1 MLGLGKAQLTGK
13 KKKKRNPAT
22 AEAARNRGEMFHPP
36 PPNTLPCNDYTC
48 MYRHT
53 HIDRDLSEL
62 GRGLRPRSR
71 PGTSQTRSRASDC
84 VAMLQNKRSNCTTP
98 RLLKPL
104 PQGITLSSPPA
115 HPVGGEK
122 LWPLARKTLKAARQL
137 HARKAVRCMHR
148 ACTKPH
154 THTQCT
160 RPFPGPADAVVVVV
174 LVDVIS
180 PFLSLSLA
188 QSTGSRNFTQ
198 TSARYVCDCDANAQ
212 RFPGPRCPG
221 VRFEMHLGVGGVRV
235 VREIREHPWVV
246 EGSGVCC
253 NGSDVQG
260 HLG

>member
-1 MLGLGKAQLTGK
+1 MLGLVGEAQLTGK

-22 AEAARNRGEMFHPP
+22 AEAARNRGEMF
-36 PPNTLPCNDYTC
+36 PNTLPCNDYTC

-104 PQGITLSSPPA
+104 PQVLPSPPA
-115 HPVGGEK
+115 PPVGGEK

-154 THTQCT
+154 THTVHKAI
-160 RPFPGPADAVVVVV
+160 PG
-174 LVDVIS
+174 
-180 PFLSLSLA
+180 
-188 QSTGSRNFTQ
+188 T
-198 TSARYVCDCDANAQ
+198 C
-212 RFPGPRCPG
+212 
-221 VRFEMHLGVGGVRV
+221 
-235 VREIREHPWVV
+235 
-246 EGSGVCC
+246 
-253 NGSDVQG
+253 
-260 HLG
+260 